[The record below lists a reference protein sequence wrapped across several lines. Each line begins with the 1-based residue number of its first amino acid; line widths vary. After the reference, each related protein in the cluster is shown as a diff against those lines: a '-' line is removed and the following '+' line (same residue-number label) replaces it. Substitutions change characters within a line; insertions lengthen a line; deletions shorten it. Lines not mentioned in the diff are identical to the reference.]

1 MPLGQLRPVL
11 EVAATPLGW
20 CRPVME
26 AAAMP
31 LGRLRPVLEA
41 AATPLGWCRPL
52 MEDQAEPLGRLWPV
66 MEVRP
71 LGRHPQGGLP
81 EPDLACPLWLAWR
94 PRRGTAPLPVEVP
107 VVLTLTGRARYL
119 ALGFSR

>member
-1 MPLGQLRPVL
+1 MPLGRLRPVL

-20 CRPVME
+20 CRPVTE
-26 AAAMP
+26 VWAMP

-41 AATPLGWCRPL
+41 AATPLG
-52 MEDQAEPLGRLWPV
+52 RLRPV

-71 LGRHPQGGLP
+71 LGRHPPGGLP